1 MYFHT
6 VSEILAFKVQKTVD
20 GLLSL
25 RILRIEA
32 KLQLQVQ
39 KIKLRVFRREISKLA
54 IVMTRENLLVFHQ
67 VIGEL
72 TDMFKGHHSTDRLKE
87 KMRKFS

>member
-1 MYFHT
+1 MVYQVFRF
-6 VSEILAFKVQKTVD
+6 FKV
-20 GLLSL
+20 
-25 RILRIEA
+25 EA
-32 KLQLQVQ
+32 KLQLQGLKV
-39 KIKLRVFRREISKLA
+39 KLRVFRREISKLA

-72 TDMFKGHHSTDRLKE
+72 TDKFKGHHSTDRLKE

>member
-1 MYFHT
+1 M
-6 VSEILAFKVQKTVD
+6 D
-20 GLLSL
+20 GLLSVET
-25 RILRIEA
+25 LRIEE
-32 KLQLQVQ
+32 KLLLQVL
-39 KIKLRVFRREISKLA
+39 KIKLRVFRQEISKVA

-72 TDMFKGHHSTDRLKE
+72 TDKFKGHHSTDRLKE